1 MTPHK
6 ATPGAWKNVRDWAK
20 NEGAMYAV
28 PSVLIEIADRV
39 AALEEASSELT
50 GTIASADSD
59 IERRLTALESQHN
72 LMVDS
77 ITDLQGCVNQ
87 LEAAATQPPA
97 TAADHSRGATEMVA
111 TDEELIETFY
121 IGARGALAAPGFRAV
136 YNLGRQYS
144 AQSRQE
150 REVVPV
156 LWVRRKPGPGCN
168 ASVIAWLPGVGDLP
182 IGEHILYAFPGTSQP
197 RQEEEATP
205 PPAPAGDPVAVPS
218 GLVERVLSQLPSG
231 TDPVFARQAILET
244 ADWADENGYIATARV
259 LQEVAIRP
267 ITHPTPPPAPTGGL
281 LEEWV
286 ADVLREEAGYRDTGP
301 DGSWDTEAAATI
313 RRVADWLDA
322 RGDRG
327 SAALLRR
334 EADR

>member
-281 LEEWV
+281 LERVVGVICKTCDLE
-286 ADVLREEAGYRDTGP
+286 LEAR
-301 DGSWDTEAAATI
+301 AAIHA
-313 RRVADWLDA
+313 VADWLQQRSSTIA
-322 RGDRG
+322 NG
-327 SAALLRR
+327 SQWAEMLRR